1 MFDTIKQIE
10 REMNNH
16 GEAKRREL
24 VADYIATRR
33 KHDPTVEGLDNES
46 LIRDALKR
54 DDDELASVIAAS
66 KEIESL
72 QAQIV
77 PDDEQSR
84 LDEASSSAS
93 KTIVAEVAKWEQ
105 RMAELQKTENEAA
118 MQARTARQT
127 TVDAKRAILR
137 CKEKHPS
144 MFGVSPKAP
153 PVSEAFSI
161 GLHGERQVA
170 GPTIR
175 HDEIAAGL
183 M

>member
-118 MQARTARQT
+118 MQARR
-127 TVDAKRAILR
+127 KSILR
-137 CKEKHPS
+137 CSESHQKRRRCPKHFQLVYMANGRLQAQPS
-144 MFGVSPKAP
+144 GMTK
-153 PVSEAFSI
+153 
-161 GLHGERQVA
+161 
-170 GPTIR
+170 
-175 HDEIAAGL
+175 
-183 M
+183 